1 MGLCEAKSPSV
12 MKNVC
17 GSLPSHGI
25 ELKWVHGQPLMPK
38 ILSKVSTLF
47 PLVMALAFK
56 EKCVGRIVSGSEK
69 DGMALSYLL
78 QPLDCMPSCEG

>member
-1 MGLCEAKSPSV
+1 MGSWSTSGAENSLKCEYAIPV
-12 MKNVC
+12 
-17 GSLPSHGI
+17 GYD
-25 ELKWVHGQPLMPK
+25 
-38 ILSKVSTLF
+38 TR
-47 PLVMALAFK
+47 FK

>member
-1 MGLCEAKSPSV
+1 

-25 ELKWVHGQPLMPK
+25 KLKWVRGQPLVSK
-38 ILSKVSTLF
+38 ILSKVRTLF
-47 PLVMALAFK
+47 PLVTALRTRFK
-56 EKCVGRIVSGSEK
+56 EKRVGRIVSGSEK
-69 DGMALSYLL
+69 DGMAISYLL